1 MFCLENFFAS
11 EFFVSIFVILFSGK
25 RLNGKFFWEYVFK
38 LIRAGQCPTRKLPEN
53 RAQPVTKIRNV
64 IPKFSEQ
71 ELFNLAE
78 KFGTPYF
85 LIDESS
91 LRRAVSEIEQAYQ
104 GFKGRSRVAYS
115 IKANYNPSVIKTFV
129 SEGIMFDLTASN
141 ELYFLLKC
149 GGSPQNV
156 IYTSITETS
165 TEYEEIIKGGV
176 RKIVISSHNGL
187 QNLIEARNKVG
198 EEIEVLIRVNP
209 EVSVKAELRF
219 SLKHGKFG
227 VQLDSADED
236 SAISLLKKILATQ
249 GMKFEGFHFH
259 LGSQIEDP
267 SCFAVALEK
276 IERFILGARRD
287 LGDFPV
293 RTIDIGGGLPAPY
306 GRQVPSASDFSA
318 HSIAHL
324 NSMIESLGAK
334 FTLII
339 ESGRFLSA
347 ESTVMVSRV
356 VNVKKFDQAKYIYVD
371 AGYHNLLDSAL
382 LRHEYPVEV
391 IPGGTTS
398 PRKTV
403 LSGRLC
409 DALDIFPVS
418 SRSKLGGAEPGKL
431 VVFRDVGAYS
441 FVLGSQF
448 HCQPKPYI
456 IMRTAKGAHV
466 VARKGQSLDQLFDEE
481 GGDLNSQKPER

>member
-1 MFCLENFFAS
+1 
-11 EFFVSIFVILFSGK
+11 
-25 RLNGKFFWEYVFK
+25 
-38 LIRAGQCPTRKLPEN
+38 
-53 RAQPVTKIRNV
+53 
-64 IPKFSEQ
+64 
-71 ELFNLAE
+71 
-78 KFGTPYF
+78 
-85 LIDESS
+85 LIDEAA
-91 LRRAVSEIEQAYQ
+91 LRRTVSDLEQAYQ
-104 GFKGRSRVAYS
+104 NFKGPFRIAYS

-149 GGSPQNV
+149 GGSPENV
-156 IYTSITETS
+156 IYTSITETMA
-165 TEYEEIIKGGV
+165 EYEQVMKLGV
-176 RKIVISSHNGL
+176 RKIVVSSHNGL
-187 QNLIEARNKVG
+187 LNLIEARTRAG
-198 EEIEVLIRVNP
+198 ENVEVLIRINP

-219 SLKHGKFG
+219 SIKQGKFG
-227 VQLDSADED
+227 VPLDSADED
-236 SAISLLKKILATQ
+236 SALSLLRKILATP
-249 GMKFEGFHFH
+249 GMSFEGFHFH

-276 IERFILGARRD
+276 LESFILGARRE

-306 GRQVPSASDFSA
+306 GKSVPSASDFSA
-318 HSIAHL
+318 LLLEQL
-324 NSMIESLGAK
+324 NSIVESLGER
-334 FTLII
+334 FTLIV

-347 ESTVMVSRV
+347 ESTIMVSRI
-356 VNVKKFDQAKYIYVD
+356 VNVKKFDEAKYVYVD
-371 AGYHNLLDSAL
+371 GGYHNLLDSAL

-391 IPGGTTS
+391 IPGGTSS

-409 DALDIFPVS
+409 DALDVFPTS

-431 VVFRDVGAYS
+431 VVFREVGAYS

-456 IMRTAKGAHV
+456 LMRTAQGNHV
-466 VARKGQSLDQLFDEE
+466 VVRKGQDLDELFSEE
-481 GGDLNSQKPER
+481 GGELTNHKPQ

>member
-1 MFCLENFFAS
+1 
-11 EFFVSIFVILFSGK
+11 VS
-25 RLNGKFFWEYVFK
+25 R
-38 LIRAGQCPTRKLPEN
+38 T
-53 RAQPVTKIRNV
+53 RNV
-64 IPKFSEQ
+64 TPKFSDQ
-71 ELFNLAE
+71 ELFYLAE

-85 LIDESS
+85 LIDEAA
-91 LRRAVSEIEQAYQ
+91 LRRTVSELEQAYQ
-104 GFKGRSRVAYS
+104 KFKAPFRMAYS

-149 GGSPQNV
+149 GGSPENV
-156 IYTSITETS
+156 IYTSITETMA
-165 TEYEEIIKGGV
+165 EYEQVMKLGV
-176 RKIVISSHNGL
+176 RKIVVSSYNGL
-187 QNLIEARNKVG
+187 LNLIEARTRVS
-198 EEIEVLIRVNP
+198 EEVEVLIRVNP

-227 VQLDSADED
+227 VPLDSADED
-236 SAISLLKKILATQ
+236 SAIFLLRKILTTP
-249 GMKFEGFHFH
+249 GMTFEGFHFH

-276 IERFILGARRD
+276 LERFILGARRE

-306 GRQVPSASDFSA
+306 GKNVPSASDFSA
-318 HSIAHL
+318 LLLEQL
-324 NSMIESLGAK
+324 NSIVESLGDK
-334 FTLII
+334 FTLIV

-347 ESTVMVSRV
+347 ESTIMVSRI
-356 VNVKKFDQAKYIYVD
+356 VNVKRFDETKYVYLD

-382 LRHEYPVEV
+382 LKHEYPMEV
-391 IPGGTTS
+391 IPGGSSS
-398 PRKTV
+398 PRKTI

-409 DALDIFPVS
+409 DALDIFPTS
-418 SRSKLGGAEPGKL
+418 SRSRLGGAEPGKL

-441 FVLGSQF
+441 FVIGSQF

-456 IMRTAKGAHV
+456 LMRTTQGNHV
-466 VARKGQSLDQLFDEE
+466 VVRKGQDLDELFSEE
-481 GGDLNSQKPER
+481 GGDLNTHKHQ

>member
-1 MFCLENFFAS
+1 M
-11 EFFVSIFVILFSGK
+11 
-25 RLNGKFFWEYVFK
+25 
-38 LIRAGQCPTRKLPEN
+38 
-53 RAQPVTKIRNV
+53 RNV
-64 IPKFSEQ
+64 TPKFSDQ

-85 LIDESS
+85 LIDEAA
-91 LRRAVSEIEQAYQ
+91 LRMAVSELELAYQ
-104 GFKGRSRVAYS
+104 SFNGPFRVAYS

-141 ELYFLLKC
+141 EIHFLLKC
-149 GGSPQNV
+149 GGSPENV
-156 IYTSITETS
+156 IYTSITETMA
-165 TEYEEIIKGGV
+165 EYEQVMNLGV
-176 RKIVISSHNGL
+176 RKIVVSSYNGL
-187 QNLIEARNKVG
+187 LNLIEARTRVG
-198 EEIEVLIRVNP
+198 GQVEALIRVNP

-219 SLKHGKFG
+219 SIKHGKFG
-227 VQLDSADED
+227 VPLDSANED
-236 SAISLLKKILATQ
+236 SAMSLLKTILATPE
-249 GMKFEGFHFH
+249 MSFEGFHFH

-276 IERFILGARRD
+276 LESFILGARRE

-306 GRQVPSASDFSA
+306 GKIVPNASDFSA
-318 HSIAHL
+318 QILERL
-324 NSMIESLGAK
+324 NSIIENLGKK
-334 FTLII
+334 FTLIV

-347 ESTVMVSRV
+347 ESTVLVSRV
-356 VNVKKFDQAKYIYVD
+356 VNVKKFDETRYVYLD

-382 LRHEYPVEV
+382 LKHEYPVEV
-391 IPGGTTS
+391 VPGGTHS
-398 PRKTV
+398 PRKTI

-409 DALDIFPVS
+409 DALDIFPTS

-456 IMRTAKGAHV
+456 LMRTTQGSHMV
-466 VARKGQSLDQLFDEE
+466 VRKGQDLEDLFKEE
-481 GGDLNSQKPER
+481 GGDLPTKFSNSRR

>member
-1 MFCLENFFAS
+1 M
-11 EFFVSIFVILFSGK
+11 
-25 RLNGKFFWEYVFK
+25 
-38 LIRAGQCPTRKLPEN
+38 T
-53 RAQPVTKIRNV
+53 
-64 IPKFSEQ
+64 PKFSDQ
-71 ELFNLAE
+71 ELFHLAE

-85 LIDESS
+85 LIDEAS
-91 LRRAVSEIEQAYQ
+91 LRRSVSELEQAYQ
-104 GFKGRSRVAYS
+104 GFKGHFRVAYS

-149 GGSPQNV
+149 GGSPENV
-156 IYTSITETS
+156 IYTSITETMA
-165 TEYEEIIKGGV
+165 EYEQVMKFGV
-176 RKIVISSHNGL
+176 RKIVVSSYNGL
-187 QNLIEARNKVG
+187 LNLIEARTRVG
-198 EEIEVLIRVNP
+198 EDVEVLIRINP

-219 SLKHGKFG
+219 SIKHGKFG
-227 VQLDSADED
+227 VPLDSADED
-236 SAISLLKKILATQ
+236 SALSLLRKILSTP
-249 GMKFEGFHFH
+249 GMTFEGFHFH

-276 IERFILGARRD
+276 LESFILGARRE
-287 LGDFPV
+287 LGNFPV
-293 RTIDIGGGLPAPY
+293 RTIDMGGGLPAPY
-306 GRQVPSASDFSA
+306 GKNVPGPADFSA
-318 HSIAHL
+318 QVLERL
-324 NSMIESLGAK
+324 NSIMESLGEK
-334 FTLII
+334 FTLIV

-347 ESTVMVSRV
+347 ESTIMVSRV
-356 VNVKKFDQAKYIYVD
+356 VNVKKFDETKYVYLD

-382 LRHEYPVEV
+382 LKHEYPVEV

-409 DALDIFPVS
+409 DALDVFPTS
-418 SRSKLGGAEPGKL
+418 SRSKLGGAEAGKL

-456 IMRTAKGAHV
+456 LMRTTQGNHV
-466 VARKGQSLDQLFDEE
+466 VVRKGQDLDELFGEE
-481 GGDLNSQKPER
+481 GGELSNPKLP